1 MKNRG
6 FTIVELLVVI
16 VVIGILAAIT
26 IVSYSGISAKAT
38 VATLKSDLDNA
49 KKQLALYNVD
59 HSAYPTS
66 PLTVTGSNYCPS
78 DDTKYCFKASGTN
91 TFTYTPV
98 TYYPVGSTPQAY
110 SLTST
115 TGSTVYSVTNTSTP
129 AVTSSLAITDP
140 STWLTIGTQV
150 WAKYNLNVGTRIA
163 GNTAQTNNSILEKYC
178 YANTESNCTSDGGLY
193 QWNEAMQYVTTEAAQ
208 GICPT
213 GSHIPSDNDWKILEM
228 QLGMKQESF
237 DDTGW
242 HSLDQATTATQF
254 KAGGSTG
261 LNLPLSGYNYNYSF
275 YDRGTYGN
283 YWASSESS
291 TSAWTRYI
299 NINYVYD
306 GRSADPKTIG
316 YSVRCLGN

>member
-1 MKNRG
+1 MRKSNLG
-6 FTIVELLVVI
+6 FTIIELLVVI
-16 VVIGILAAIT
+16 VIIGVLASVTFVAYGGIQAKVIDESVTADVLRMGSTQLKYKMNTGISGKAYYSGSATDTSGLGFKPNNGNVIDVVVNSSGYCIRGYNLKGTKNSIINASVEESVAGTCTLGETNYIPPSAAADGIT
-26 IVSYSGISAKAT
+26 I
-38 VATLKSDLDNA
+38 
-49 KKQLALYNVD
+49 
-59 HSAYPTS
+59 
-66 PLTVTGSNYCPS
+66 GS
-78 DDTKYCFKASGTN
+78 
-91 TFTYTPV
+91 
-98 TYYPVGSTPQAY
+98 
-110 SLTST
+110 
-115 TGSTVYSVTNTSTP
+115 
-129 AVTSSLAITDP
+129 
-140 STWLTIGTQV
+140 QV
-150 WAKYNLNVGTRIA
+150 WSKYNLNVGTMIT
-163 GNTAQTNNSILEKYC
+163 GVTTQTNNATLEKYC
-178 YANTESNCTSDGGLY
+178 YNNLESNCIAYGALY
-193 QWNEAMQYVTTEAAQ
+193 QWDEAMQYVTTERAQ